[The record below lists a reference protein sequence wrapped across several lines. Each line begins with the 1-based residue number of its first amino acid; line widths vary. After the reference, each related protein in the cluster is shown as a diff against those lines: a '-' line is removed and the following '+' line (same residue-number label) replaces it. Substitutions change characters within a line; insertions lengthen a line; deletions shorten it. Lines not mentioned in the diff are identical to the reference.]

1 MSNLLEMGKYAI
13 YIWPAY
19 GIATVVLVGLL
30 WSSLRTLRA
39 RERENKALEAER
51 PRRRARKASG
61 DRP

>member
-1 MSNLLEMGKYAI
+1 MNDLLAMGKYAI

-19 GIATVVLVGLL
+19 GIAAVVLIGLV

-39 RERENKALEAER
+39 RERENDALEADR
-51 PRRRARKASG
+51 PRRRPRPEPG